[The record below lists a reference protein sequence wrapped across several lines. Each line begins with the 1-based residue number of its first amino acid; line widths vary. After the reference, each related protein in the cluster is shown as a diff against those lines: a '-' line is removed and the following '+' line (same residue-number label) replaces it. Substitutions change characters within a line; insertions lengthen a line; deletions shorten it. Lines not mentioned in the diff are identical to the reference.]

1 MELLS
6 RNISCPY
13 CGETIELLIDDSAS
27 EHMSMDGRYQ
37 NSAGAVVEDYYEDC
51 SVCCRPIR
59 IQTHIDLEGGCQLTI
74 LRDDE

>member
-1 MELLS
+1 MELLD

-13 CGETIELLIDDSAS
+13 CGENIELLIDDSAS
-27 EHMSMDGRYQ
+27 EQ
-37 NSAGAVVEDYYEDC
+37 DYYEDC

-59 IQTHIDLEGGCQLTI
+59 IQQIIGFDGDCLLTI